1 MKIDRSTTE
10 HLARLAALEL
20 TPEEQER
27 LPKELQTILGFVE
40 QLKEVDTDGVP
51 ETSQVTGLQHVMRPD
66 AVTHDAPRED
76 MLATMPEV
84 DAQGYLRVHAV
95 FAEHNEDAQ

>member
-1 MKIDRSTTE
+1 MKIDRSTAE

-20 TPEEQER
+20 TAEEQER
-27 LPKELQTILGFVE
+27 LPKELATILGFVE
-40 QLKEVDTDGVP
+40 QLNEVNTDNLP
-51 ETSQVTGLQHVMRPD
+51 ETSQVTGLQQVMRPD
-66 AVTHDAPRED
+66 AVTHDAPREE

-84 DAQGYLRVHAV
+84 DSHGHLRVHAV